1 MLLWQSNF
9 LLVVNLGL
17 TLLNL
22 ILLIL
27 VLNHLDEKG
36 RKGGDGKEEEKRNW
50 SWYDK
55 H

>member
-1 MLLWQSNF
+1 VILLWQSNL
-9 LLVVNLGL
+9 LLVANLGL

-36 RKGGDGKEEEKRNW
+36 RKGGDKGEEKRNW
-50 SWYDK
+50 SWYNKD
-55 H
+55 